1 MRILLL
7 ENEAEMARALIEV
20 LKRHDVLADHVRTI
34 ADADGM
40 ICDGTYDALVLDRRL
55 PDGDGL
61 DFVAALRRRK
71 LSVPILV
78 LTALCSVN
86 HRVEGLE
93 RGADDYLGK
102 PFAIEELLARMRAL
116 QRRGPTLSDKYL
128 NFGNLSVASQTNE
141 ISIGGSLV
149 DFSRRE
155 YLVMEALMRRPS
167 RIVTRSNLIESVYAL
182 EDEIESNALDAHIS
196 RIRRKLIQAG
206 ASVEIRAVRNI
217 GYLVRSKERHAINGH
232 APGAS
237 QA

>member
-7 ENEAEMARALIEV
+7 ENEAEMARALVEA

-34 ADADGM
+34 ADAEGM
-40 ICDGTYDALVLDRRL
+40 ICGGTYDALVLDRRL

-71 LSVPILV
+71 QSVPILV
-78 LTALCSVN
+78 LTALCNV
-86 HRVEGLE
+86 HQRVEGLE

-217 GYLVRSKERHAINGH
+217 GYLVRSKERHVSEGY
-232 APGAS
+232 APAVS
-237 QA
+237 